1 MTYAKVFKEIR
12 EEMNLSRQELAKQLG
27 ITKSALWKIENGLS
41 TPKPTTIYAL
51 SVVSNIPMARI
62 QIGSIEPED
71 FFPHR

>member
-12 EEMNLSRQELAKQLG
+12 KERNLTRQELAQQLG

-41 TPKPTTIYAL
+41 TPKPSTLYAL

-62 QIGSIEPED
+62 QIGSLEPDD
-71 FFPHR
+71 FFPPR